1 MLSRLKIPPEAAAL
15 LGLTRTSLSATLS
28 PLESVPSSLNWN
40 LLMRMAR
47 HHRLEPLLCYG
58 LRRSH
63 VDGVPSS
70 VREVWEACRRS
81 TAVGAMYHQQ
91 VLGDIA
97 AAFDDRRV
105 PFLLLK
111 GEALSKGLYPQE
123 GLRPYGDIDLL
134 IRPEAYEAAKEILV
148 ELGFGLRRTA
158 KEAEMLR
165 LFGEIE
171 FDKKGPIT
179 VTVDLHWDTLMTS
192 WEPQSLFSGDEAW
205 NSLDQISLGTRVLPV
220 LRGELLLLY
229 LCVHFAFHHVFDGLL
244 WLCDLFLLLRRDA
257 DRIDWDRLVAMA
269 DRCQC
274 RHALYY
280 SLLFVKALMAG
291 EVPFGIL
298 DRLRPPATIRALMP
312 AGQLLFRDTLVPQ
325 MLERYVKF
333 LLIDTQQGRWRAFQ
347 AWLQSSKRFLGRQSS
362 GVR

>member
-1 MLSRLKIPPEAAAL
+1 MLSKLKIPPEGVAL
-15 LGLTRTSLSATLS
+15 LALARASLSVAS
-28 PLESVPSSLNWN
+28 SALESVPSSLNWN

-91 VLGDIA
+91 VLGEIA

-105 PFLLLK
+105 PFVLLK

-134 IRPEAYEAAKEILV
+134 IRPETYEAAKDILAG
-148 ELGFGLRRTA
+148 LGFRLRLPT
-158 KEAEMLR
+158 KEGEKLR

-171 FDKKGPIT
+171 FDKKGPFT

-192 WEPQSLFSGDEAW
+192 WEPRSLFSGDEAW
-205 NSLDQISLGTRVLPV
+205 SSLDQISLGTRALPV

-229 LCVHFAFHHVFDGLL
+229 LSVHFAFHHVFDGLL
-244 WLCDLFLLLRRDA
+244 WLCDLFLLLRRDE

-280 SLLFVKALMAG
+280 SLLFVKVLMAAKVPP
-291 EVPFGIL
+291 EVL
-298 DRLRPPATIRALMP
+298 EQLRPPAVIRGMMP
-312 AGQLLFRDTLVPQ
+312 AGQLLFRESLVPQ

-347 AWLQSSKRFLGRQSS
+347 TWFQSSKRFSGRQPSDA
-362 GVR
+362 R

>member
-1 MLSRLKIPPEAAAL
+1 MLPRLKIPSEGVAL
-15 LGLTRTSLSATLS
+15 LALARASLSVASSALD
-28 PLESVPSSLNWN
+28 SVPSSLDWN

-58 LRRSH
+58 FRQSRF
-63 VDGVPSS
+63 GAIPSS

-81 TAVGAMYHQQ
+81 TVVGAMHYQQ
-91 VLGDIA
+91 VLGEIA

-105 PFLLLK
+105 PFVLLK

-134 IRPEAYEAAKEILV
+134 IRPETYEAAKDILAG
-148 ELGFGLRRTA
+148 LGFRLRLPT
-158 KEAEMLR
+158 KEGEKLR

-171 FDKKGPIT
+171 FDKKGPFT

-192 WEPQSLFSGDEAW
+192 WEPRSLFSGDEAW
-205 NSLDQISLGTRVLPV
+205 SSLDQISLGTRALPV
-220 LRGELLLLY
+220 LRGEFLLLY
-229 LCVHFAFHHVFDGLL
+229 LSVHFAFHHVFDGLL
-244 WLCDLFLLLRRDA
+244 WLCDLFLLLRRDE

-298 DRLRPPATIRALMP
+298 DRLRPPATIRTLMP

-347 AWLQSSKRFLGRQSS
+347 TWRQSSKRFSGRQSS
-362 GVR
+362 EAH

>member
-1 MLSRLKIPPEAAAL
+1 MLPRLKIPSEGVAL
-15 LGLTRTSLSATLS
+15 LALARASLSVASSALD
-28 PLESVPSSLNWN
+28 SVPSSLDWN

-58 LRRSH
+58 FRQSRF
-63 VDGVPSS
+63 GAIPSS

-81 TAVGAMYHQQ
+81 TVVGAMHYQQ
-91 VLGDIA
+91 VLGEIA

-105 PFLLLK
+105 PFVLLK

-134 IRPEAYEAAKEILV
+134 IRPEAYETAKEILV
-148 ELGFGLRRTA
+148 ELGFGLRLPT
-158 KEAEMLR
+158 KEGEKLR

-171 FDKKGPIT
+171 FDKKGRFT

-192 WEPQSLFSGDEAW
+192 WEPRSLFSGDETW
-205 NSLDQISLGTRVLPV
+205 SSLDQIYLGARALPV

-229 LCVHFAFHHVFDGLL
+229 LSVHFAFHHVFDGLL
-244 WLCDLFLLLRRDA
+244 WLCDLFLLLRRDE

-274 RHALYY
+274 RHAAYY
-280 SLLFVKALMAG
+280 SLLFVKALLAG
-291 EVPFGIL
+291 QVPSGVL
-298 DRLRPPATIRALMP
+298 ERLRPHSFVRALMP
-312 AGQLLFRDTLVPQ
+312 SSRLLFRDTLVPQ
-325 MLERYVKF
+325 VLERYVKF

-347 AWLQSSKRFLGRQSS
+347 AWLQSSKRFSGRQSS
-362 GVR
+362 DVR